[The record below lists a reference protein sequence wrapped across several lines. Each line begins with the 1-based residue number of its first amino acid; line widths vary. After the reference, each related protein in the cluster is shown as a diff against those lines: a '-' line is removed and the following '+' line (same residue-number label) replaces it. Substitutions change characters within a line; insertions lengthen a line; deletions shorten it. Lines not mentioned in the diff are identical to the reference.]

1 MTLKGQ
7 LNRILSIVHVIE
19 KKGLVANDNTYL
31 KIHVYT
37 LHAKFSSELVEG
49 MNVRV
54 GQLYK

>member
-31 KIHVYT
+31 KIYT